1 MLKETKTIAWSGD
14 SHEALKTYF
23 ESLKQMFGK
32 EINHD
37 EKDNLK

>member
-1 MLKETKTIAWSGD
+1 METKKVAWSGG
-14 SHEALKTYF
+14 SHEALKTNF